1 MTNTQTLNSLPSI
14 KDLQD
19 LTGKRVLV
27 RADLNAP
34 LDDNLK
40 VTDDTRIRASL
51 PTVQYLLERG
61 AKVILCSHLGRP
73 KGQVVESMRLKPIV
87 DILQERLPNTI
98 VHYCQTVSG
107 AGAEGMAN
115 QLANGELM
123 VLENLRFDPREEK
136 NDPTLAEELAKL
148 ADIYVNDAFG
158 AAHRAHASTA
168 GIVAYVPKAV
178 AGFLLEKE
186 VAMLSSITDNPQRP
200 VAAIIGG
207 SKISSKIAVLTNLL
221 EKVDVMIIGGGMAYT
236 FFLAQ
241 DWTVGNSIVEPDQV
255 DVAKDILAK
264 AKAKAQARGV
274 KLVLPVDIKVADA
287 FSNDANTQVVPAA
300 QIPDNW
306 EGLDAGPETQ
316 ARIREALTPCKTI
329 LWNGPVGKFEFPN
342 FAEGTKAVADTL
354 QTLTHQGAVTV
365 LGGGDTVAAI
375 EGFGF
380 QPEQFTHVSTGGGA
394 SLEFLEGRP
403 LPGIEA
409 LKK

>member
-1 MTNTQTLNSLPSI
+1 MTTPQLLNTLPSI

-34 LDDNLK
+34 LDDALK

-51 PTVQYLLERG
+51 PTVEYLLERG

-87 DILQERLPNTI
+87 AILQERLPNTI

-107 AGAEGMAN
+107 AGAEGMAG
-115 QLANGELM
+115 QLGNGELM

-136 NDPTLAEELAKL
+136 NDPAMAEELAKL

-168 GIVAYVPKAV
+168 GIVAFVPQAV

-186 VAMLSSITDNPQRP
+186 VAMLSSITNNPQRP

-236 FFLAQ
+236 FFMAQ
-241 DWTVGNSIVEPDQV
+241 GWGVGNSIVEPDQV
-255 DVAKDILAK
+255 DTAKDIL
-264 AKAKAQARGV
+264 AKAQARGV
-274 KLVLPVDIKVADA
+274 KLVLPVDINVADA
-287 FSNDANTQVVPAA
+287 FSNDANTQVVPAD
-300 QIPDNW
+300 QIPEGW
-306 EGLDAGPETQ
+306 EGLDAGPATQ
-316 ARIREALTPCKTI
+316 ACVRDALGPCKTI

-342 FAEGTKAVADTL
+342 FAQGTRAVADTL
-354 QTLTHQGAVTV
+354 QALTQQGAVTV